1 MLIQI
6 VNTILAEVAIVTIET
21 KYWTKRRELEDQAR
35 LKQENQTLKKLTSVF
50 PEALKEIQEKLLSQ
64 ADLHDITYAEMM
76 EFYSKSDQKKYREY
90 VEKNYK
96 SLKMYDSK
104 YKEFI
109 DEFFP
114 SFDYAKI
121 NRLLQIR
128 SDIFKILAYHAIDVD
143 VNKYFSDRLEEILQR
158 SYASNANVLSQLLNV
173 DLPNY
178 LSQVELESYLN
189 YPWSGKT
196 FSRRLWGNISSL
208 EQKLSNAIVKSVAS
222 GEGVIHALNT
232 MRTDSEICDM
242 FKLEE
247 SKYNKAIENL
257 VRTEYAKFAQDGI
270 EKSYLETGIEEYN
283 VLTAKDERVCRI
295 CGGKASKNPYKLKDA
310 VIGENRAPFHSRCRC
325 TDVPNL
331 PKLGKDIDEEYD
343 RLFGDLLDEFA
354 HDSFGINLK
363 RRK

>member
-1 MLIQI
+1 
-6 VNTILAEVAIVTIET
+6 
-21 KYWTKRRELEDQAR
+21 
-35 LKQENQTLKKLTSVF
+35 
-50 PEALKEIQEKLLSQ
+50 
-64 ADLHDITYAEMM
+64 
-76 EFYSKSDQKKYREY
+76 
-90 VEKNYK
+90 
-96 SLKMYDSK
+96 MYDAK

-128 SDIFKILAYHAIDVD
+128 TDIFKILAEHAMNAD
-143 VNKYFSDRLEEILQR
+143 VNKYFSDRLEDILQR
-158 SYASNANVLSQLLNV
+158 TYASNAKVFVQLLNV

-178 LSQVELESYLN
+178 LPAAEIEDYLN

-208 EQKLSNAIVKSVAS
+208 EQKLSNTIVKSVAS
-222 GEGVIHALNT
+222 GEGVLQALST
-232 MRTDSEICDM
+232 MRLDPEICDM

-270 EKSYLETGIEEYN
+270 EKSYLETGIGEYN

-295 CGGKASKNPYKLKDA
+295 CGGKASNNPYELKDA

-331 PKLGKDIDEEYD
+331 PKLGKDTDEEYE

>member
-1 MLIQI
+1 
-6 VNTILAEVAIVTIET
+6 
-21 KYWTKRRELEDQAR
+21 
-35 LKQENQTLKKLTSVF
+35 
-50 PEALKEIQEKLLSQ
+50 
-64 ADLHDITYAEMM
+64 MM

-114 SFDYAKI
+114 SFDYAKV

-128 SDIFKILAYHAIDVD
+128 SDIFKILAYHAIDAEI
-143 VNKYFSDRLEEILQR
+143 NEYFSDRLEEILQR
-158 SYASNANVLSQLLNV
+158 SYASNANVLAQLLSV

-178 LSQVELESYLN
+178 LSQEELESYLN

-222 GEGVIHALNT
+222 GEGVIQALNT
-232 MRTDSEICDM
+232 MRLDSEICDM